1 VLLVFMAEIEALEH
15 ESFEE
20 SESESE
26 DEVRMGADFR
36 FSFLVGFEHSD
47 ESESVDDSDSGTFD
61 AYVS

>member
-1 VLLVFMAEIEALEH
+1 MAEIEALEH